1 MAKRIYAYT
10 ESYKEHIG
18 KHLESIPLLQQM
30 SISMVLLKLFEIRSI
45 ISKQIKSYE

>member
-30 SISMVLLKLFEIRSI
+30 SMVLLKLFEIWSV